1 MADPLDG
8 IAEIDFGRGARRGYP
23 EAVLCASKTPE
34 QVGLIAE
41 RYRDWYAESGSDQP
55 TLFTRCS
62 PEHLDAIT
70 AVLPDAAVD
79 RTARLAAWPP
89 LPPEPTGDKVLVV
102 CAGTSDLPVAR
113 EALLTSR
120 YLGRE
125 TDLVVDV
132 GVAGLHRILNRRE
145 QLDAAGVVVVC
156 AGTSDLPVA
165 REALLTSRYLGRET
179 DLVVDVGVAGLHR
192 ILNRRGQL
200 NAAGVVIVCAGMEG
214 ALASVVA
221 GLVSCP
227 VVAVPTSV
235 GYGAS
240 FEGLAALLSMMN
252 ACAPGVGV
260 VNIDNGYGAG
270 HLAAQIAAPRRTAQ

>member
-41 RYRDWYAESGSDQP
+41 RYRGWYAESGSDQP

-132 GVAGLHRILNRRE
+132 GVAGLHRILNRR
-145 QLDAAGVVVVC
+145 
-156 AGTSDLPVA
+156 
-165 REALLTSRYLGRET
+165 
-179 DLVVDVGVAGLHR
+179 
-192 ILNRRGQL
+192 GQL

-240 FEGLAALLSMMN
+240 CEGLAALLSMMN

>member
-132 GVAGLHRILNRRE
+132 GVAGLHRILNRR
-145 QLDAAGVVVVC
+145 
-156 AGTSDLPVA
+156 
-165 REALLTSRYLGRET
+165 
-179 DLVVDVGVAGLHR
+179 
-192 ILNRRGQL
+192 GQL
-200 NAAGVVIVCAGMEG
+200 NAAGVVVVCAGMEG

>member
-132 GVAGLHRILNRRE
+132 GVAGLHRILNRR
-145 QLDAAGVVVVC
+145 
-156 AGTSDLPVA
+156 
-165 REALLTSRYLGRET
+165 
-179 DLVVDVGVAGLHR
+179 
-192 ILNRRGQL
+192 GQL

-227 VVAVPTSV
+227 VVAVPTAV

>member
-70 AVLPDAAVD
+70 VVLPDAAVD

-132 GVAGLHRILNRRE
+132 GVAGLHRILNRRD
-145 QLDAAGVVVVC
+145 QLDAAGVVV
-156 AGTSDLPVA
+156 
-165 REALLTSRYLGRET
+165 
-179 DLVVDVGVAGLHR
+179 
-192 ILNRRGQL
+192 
-200 NAAGVVIVCAGMEG
+200 VCAGMEG

>member
-132 GVAGLHRILNRRE
+132 GVAGLHRILNRR
-145 QLDAAGVVVVC
+145 
-156 AGTSDLPVA
+156 
-165 REALLTSRYLGRET
+165 
-179 DLVVDVGVAGLHR
+179 
-192 ILNRRGQL
+192 GQL

-270 HLAAQIAAPRRTAQ
+270 HLAAQIAAPRRTAE

>member
-89 LPPEPTGDKVLVV
+89 LPPESTGDKVLVV

-132 GVAGLHRILNRRE
+132 GVAGLHRILNRRD
-145 QLDAAGVVVVC
+145 QLDAAGVVV
-156 AGTSDLPVA
+156 
-165 REALLTSRYLGRET
+165 
-179 DLVVDVGVAGLHR
+179 
-192 ILNRRGQL
+192 
-200 NAAGVVIVCAGMEG
+200 VCAGMEG

-260 VNIDNGYGAG
+260 VNIDNGFGAG
-270 HLAAQIAAPRRTAQ
+270 RLAAIINRLR

>member
-156 AGTSDLPVA
+156 AG
-165 REALLTSRYLGRET
+165 
-179 DLVVDVGVAGLHR
+179 
-192 ILNRRGQL
+192 
-200 NAAGVVIVCAGMEG
+200 MEG

>member
-132 GVAGLHRILNRRE
+132 GVAGLHRILNRR
-145 QLDAAGVVVVC
+145 
-156 AGTSDLPVA
+156 
-165 REALLTSRYLGRET
+165 
-179 DLVVDVGVAGLHR
+179 
-192 ILNRRGQL
+192 GQL

-240 FEGLAALLSMMN
+240 VEGLAALLSMMN